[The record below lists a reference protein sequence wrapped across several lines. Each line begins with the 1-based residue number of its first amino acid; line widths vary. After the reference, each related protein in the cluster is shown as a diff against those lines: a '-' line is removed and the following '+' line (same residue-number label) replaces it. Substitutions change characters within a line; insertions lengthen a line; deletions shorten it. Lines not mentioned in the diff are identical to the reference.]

1 MTAAAQGRGLGTAL
15 TAGHAAVSA
24 TVAPAAAHPRGQG
37 VALVAGHATAPVAA
51 QGRRITAS
59 VHDEPVGAQGMEDN
73 GVQLGDDNELPA
85 WFHGAAGAALGEDW
99 MFEDGNYGASP
110 ASTIGQTPAP
120 SARRRGG
127 RAPQAPAVVTRSY
140 ACSVS
145 PNVNLDLAD
154 AR

>member
-1 MTAAAQGRGLGTAL
+1 
-15 TAGHAAVSA
+15 
-24 TVAPAAAHPRGQG
+24 
-37 VALVAGHATAPVAA
+37 
-51 QGRRITAS
+51 
-59 VHDEPVGAQGMEDN
+59 MEDN

-127 RAPQAPAVVTRSY
+127 RAPQAPAIVTRSY
-140 ACSVS
+140 ARSVS